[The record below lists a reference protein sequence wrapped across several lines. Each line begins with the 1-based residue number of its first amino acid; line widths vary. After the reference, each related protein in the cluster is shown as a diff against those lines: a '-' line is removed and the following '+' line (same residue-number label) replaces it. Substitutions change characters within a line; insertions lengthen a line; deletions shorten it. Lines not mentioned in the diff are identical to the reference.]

1 MIIDIE
7 TNVVYYL
14 IKDDSIHNILRY
26 LMDGN
31 NYSRKTNID
40 MFCRLYKLVVKVTG
54 YDYLRYRKIIVR
66 RMPVKSYNTFT

>member
-7 TNVVYYL
+7 TNVVHYI

-31 NYSRKTNID
+31 NYSRITNIN

-54 YDYLRYRKIIVR
+54 YDYLHYRKIIVR

>member
-7 TNVVYYL
+7 TNVVYYI

-31 NYSRKTNID
+31 NYSRIID
-40 MFCRLYKLVVKVTG
+40 MFFRLYKLVVKITG
-54 YDYLRYRKIIVR
+54 YDYLRYQKDIVR
-66 RMPVKSYNTFT
+66 RMPVKCYNTFT